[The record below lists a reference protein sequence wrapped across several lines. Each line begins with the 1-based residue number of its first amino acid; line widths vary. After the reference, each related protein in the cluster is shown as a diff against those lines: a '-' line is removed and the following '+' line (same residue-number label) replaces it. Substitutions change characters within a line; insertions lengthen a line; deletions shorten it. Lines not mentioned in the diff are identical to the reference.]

1 MEYNCENNFSDLGFE
16 SAKECCDEYP
26 EYCGNSNEKI
36 EKKCSKTINFEDFK
50 LANTECTTNAW
61 TQQNN
66 DCWLDSGL
74 YALFASPV
82 INHYTIKFLES
93 LYSSDDEI
101 LKDIALSIANYLQ
114 GLYIAEWSKVKDC
127 KPLYKNKFVKS
138 LLEWSKN
145 NKYILAKYNNSNT
158 SNTSNT
164 DNSGVS
170 SANNSNSSSNN
181 SSNSSNSSNNRRI
194 LQDAF
199 FTKDYSG
206 DIFSGPLDSLFKF
219 ISIIDK
225 KNFKLITIPGN
236 ELNKL
241 CKLYKT
247 NNNSGTRSD
256 SNSNSNSVAQKKNIA
271 FIIKKTLSKY
281 KTNSQPILFV
291 SINLINTYS
300 CLDETLIIDI
310 AKNNN
315 FELQSVV
322 LGKGVH
328 ITALTLCNDEFIY
341 YDNQNEPLLEK
352 INKETDHV
360 FKYAEQLMFIFKNT
374 NLVGGNKY
382 KNSKKQHKLLIK
394 KNTKKNAKKY

>member
-1 MEYNCENNFSDLGFE
+1 M
-16 SAKECCDEYP
+16 
-26 EYCGNSNEKI
+26 
-36 EKKCSKTINFEDFK
+36 
-50 LANTECTTNAW
+50 
-61 TQQNN
+61 
-66 DCWLDSGL
+66 
-74 YALFASPV
+74 
-82 INHYTIKFLES
+82 
-93 LYSSDDEI
+93 YSSDDEI

-158 SNTSNT
+158 SNT

-181 SSNSSNSSNNRRI
+181 SSSNNRRI

-225 KNFKLITIPGN
+225 KNFKLITIPGT

-241 CKLYKT
+241 CKSYKT
-247 NNNSGTRSD
+247 NNNSGAGSE
-256 SNSNSNSVAQKKNIA
+256 SNSNSVAQKKNIA

-291 SINLINTYS
+291 SINLINTSS

-352 INKETDHV
+352 KSKETDHV

-394 KNTKKNAKKY
+394 KNTKKY